1 MRDLPL
7 QIFKEIFRYLEQK
20 DLQTCY
26 FVCKSWYDMAIP
38 LNWGQV
44 TLQNSKIAP
53 AKSYLHHLD
62 HSQYFKYGHLI
73 TKLNI
78 TDKKKSSQ
86 EISYKFSKPEL
97 LALLNADLKHIS
109 EISTGGFTD
118 DYYYDLL
125 FLVSYRFRDT
135 IARVDLVYDKNTIHL
150 NSHHINTLYSLNEF
164 KKLTKLS
171 LHNKHDINLTPFQV

>member
-1 MRDLPL
+1 MFINMRDLPL

-38 LNWGQV
+38 LNWGQA

-97 LALLNADLKHIS
+97 LALLSRLPN
-109 EISTGGFTD
+109 
-118 DYYYDLL
+118 
-125 FLVSYRFRDT
+125 
-135 IARVDLVYDKNTIHL
+135 
-150 NSHHINTLYSLNEF
+150 LNEI
-164 KKLTKLS
+164 
-171 LHNKHDINLTPFQV
+171 DISSTSDVQEYRNFC